1 MLKKFMIVMLSLF
14 ELRFVSFM
22 ILLIVSDCIGL
33 SVSAAVSTMKDG
45 DVILLD
51 DPVFAR
57 ELSKVADLYV
67 NDAFGTANR
76 AHASTEGVTSF
87 LSPSVAGLLLQ
98 KEMDYLQN
106 AVNVLWLVRKYHQ
119 KYQLSD
125 HCYQKYIS

>member
-1 MLKKFMIVMLSLF
+1 
-14 ELRFVSFM
+14 
-22 ILLIVSDCIGL
+22 
-33 SVSAAVSTMKDG
+33 MKDG

-76 AHASTEGVTSF
+76 AHASTEGTVTSF

-125 HCYQKYIS
+125 QCYQK

>member
-1 MLKKFMIVMLSLF
+1 
-14 ELRFVSFM
+14 M
-22 ILLIVSDCIGL
+22 ILLIVSDCIGI

-67 NDAFGTANR
+67 NDAFGTAHR

-119 KYQLSD
+119 KYQLLD
-125 HCYQKYIS
+125 QCYQK

>member
-1 MLKKFMIVMLSLF
+1 MIVP
-14 ELRFVSFM
+14 
-22 ILLIVSDCIGL
+22 DCIGL

-67 NDAFGTANR
+67 NDAFGTAHR

-87 LSPSVAGLLLQ
+87 LSPSIAELLLQ
-98 KEMDYLQN
+98 KEKDYLQN
-106 AVNVLWLVRKYHQ
+106 AINLLWVVRKYHQ
-119 KYQLSD
+119 KYQLLNQ
-125 HCYQKYIS
+125 C

>member
-1 MLKKFMIVMLSLF
+1 
-14 ELRFVSFM
+14 
-22 ILLIVSDCIGL
+22 
-33 SVSAAVSTMKDG
+33 MKDG
-45 DVILLD
+45 DAILLD

-87 LSPSVAGLLLQ
+87 LSPSVDGLLLQ

-119 KYQLSD
+119 KYQLLNQ
-125 HCYQKYIS
+125 CYQKLIN